1 MPARQD
7 AESNAKGPK
16 DPNLIFARHHPI
28 AHVSVRDSARR
39 KMARNIS
46 ASDRAIER
54 CSMASIT
61 SKLRVAVRRYR
72 VDVDVIESAAQR
84 ILRCTR
90 SGKFARWRIIHAAQV
105 PERRATF
112 TINSGRFVISDVA
125 P

>member
-61 SKLRVAVRRYR
+61 SKLRVAVRR
-72 VDVDVIESAAQR
+72 IESTSTLSRAQR
-84 ILRCTR
+84 RE
-90 SGKFARWRIIHAAQV
+90 FYVARGAASS
-105 PERRATF
+105 RD
-112 TINSGRFVISDVA
+112 GG
-125 P
+125 